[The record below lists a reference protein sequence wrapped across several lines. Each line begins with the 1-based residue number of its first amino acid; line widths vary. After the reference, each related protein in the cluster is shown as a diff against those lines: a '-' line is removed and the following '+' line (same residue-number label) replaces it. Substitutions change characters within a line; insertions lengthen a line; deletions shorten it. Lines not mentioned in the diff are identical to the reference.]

1 MSIHSMIVATELAVA
16 EKQVIA
22 TIELLDDGATVPFI
36 SRYRKEMTG
45 SLDEVQV
52 AAVRDRFQQLRELD
66 KRREAILKALAALDK
81 LTPELESRINAATN
95 IATIEDL
102 YLPYKPKRK
111 TRASEARKKGLEPL
125 ALSILVQDKQDPE
138 LSAEQ
143 FLNEELGVKSVD
155 EALAGARDI
164 IAELINENADA
175 RTSMRRYFQQYAVVK
190 STVQK
195 GKEEEGIK
203 YKDYFDWNEP
213 LKAAPSHRVLAMR
226 RGENEEILKLE
237 TMPAEDGAIEILEKQ
252 FIKGN
257 HAASA
262 QVKLAVLDSYKRLLG
277 PAMETE
283 VRGLSKE
290 TADEEAIRVFAENAR
305 QLLLAA
311 PMGEKNVLAIDPGF
325 RTGCKVVC
333 LNKQGKLLENTAI
346 YPHNGNR
353 GVLEASQV
361 LKRLVEE
368 HAVEAIA
375 IGNGTAG
382 RETEVFVR
390 GLGLESVLIVMVNE
404 NGASIYSAS
413 DVAREEFPNH
423 DITVR
428 GAVSIGRRLMDPL
441 AELVKIDPKS
451 IGVGQYQHDVDQHK
465 LQASLDDTVMSCVN
479 AVGVELNTASKQVL
493 AYVSGLGPQLAQNIV
508 NYRNEHGAFKNR
520 ESLRKVPRLGDKAF
534 EQAAGFLRI
543 RNAEHALDSS
553 AVHPERYALV
563 SKMARDLNCS
573 VAQLVKDAE
582 LRKQIKLQQYVSDEI
597 GLPTLN
603 DIMNELAK
611 PGRDPREQF
620 EVFSFTDGIN
630 EIADLKVGMKLPGI
644 VTNITN
650 FGAFVDIGVHQDG
663 LVHTSQLS
671 DKFVTNAAD
680 VVKVHQKVEV
690 RVVEVDVA
698 RKRISLSMKAEH
710 AVKPKQDHKKQG
722 DKAKKFDKPAA
733 QQNRN
738 SGQQH
743 KKPLKPQHNHKG
755 GQKEKPLPDGDLQLK
770 LEALKNMFK

>member
-1 MSIHSMIVATELAVA
+1 MSHHSKIIATELGVA
-16 EKQVIA
+16 EKQVVA
-22 TIELLDDGATVPFI
+22 TIELLDAGATVPFI
-36 SRYRKEMTG
+36 SRYRKEVTG

-66 KRREAILKALAALDK
+66 KRREAILKALTALDK
-81 LTPELESRINAATN
+81 LSPELERQINEASDIT
-95 IATIEDL
+95 TIEDI

-125 ALSILVQDKQDPE
+125 ALTLLEQGKGDPDSE
-138 LSAEQ
+138 AQ
-143 FLNEELGVKSVD
+143 AFLNEELGVNSTE

-164 IAELINENADA
+164 IAEIVNEHVEV
-175 RTSMRRYFQQYAVVK
+175 RTSMRQYFQQK
-190 STVQK
+190 SSFKSSVMK

-203 YKDYFDWNEP
+203 YKDYFDWEEP

-226 RGENEEILKLE
+226 RGENEAILKLE
-237 TMPAEDGAIEILEKQ
+237 TMPEEEGAISIIEGQ

-257 HAASA
+257 SAATK
-262 QVKLAVLDSYKRLLG
+262 QVKMAIQDSYKRLLG

-283 VRGLSKE
+283 IRSFSKE
-290 TADEEAIRVFAENAR
+290 KADAEAIRVFAENAR

-311 PMGEKNVLAIDPGF
+311 PMGQKNVLAIDPGF

-333 LNKQGKLLENTAI
+333 LDRQGKLLENTAI
-346 YPHNGNR
+346 YPHTGQGN
-353 GVLEASQV
+353 VKNAADKIIELCKKYQ
-361 LKRLVEE
+361 
-368 HAVEAIA
+368 VEAIA

-382 RETEVFVR
+382 RETEVFIR
-390 GLGLESVLIVMVNE
+390 GLQISEVTIVMVNE

-413 DVAREEFPNH
+413 DVAREEFPTQ

-451 IGVGQYQHDVDQHK
+451 IGVGQYQHDVDQSK
-465 LQASLDDTVMSCVN
+465 LQQSLDDTVMSCVN

-508 NYRNEHGAFKNR
+508 TYRNENGAFKNR
-520 ESLRKVPRLGDKAF
+520 DSLKKVPRLGDKAY

-543 RNAEHALDSS
+543 RDAEQILDASG
-553 AVHPERYALV
+553 VHPERYALV
-563 SKMARDLNCS
+563 NKMARDLNCS
-573 VAQLVKDAE
+573 VAQLVKDAA
-582 LRKQIKLQQYVSDEI
+582 LRKQIKLQQYVTEEI

-620 EVFSFTDGIN
+620 EAFSFTDGVN
-630 EIADLKVGMKLPGI
+630 EIADLRIGMKLPGI

-663 LVHTSQLS
+663 LVHTSQLA
-671 DKFVTNAAD
+671 DRFVANPND

-690 RVVEVDVA
+690 TVVEVDAA
-698 RKRISLSMKAEH
+698 RKRISLSMKSGEA
-710 AVKPKQDHKKQG
+710 KPKV
-722 DKAKKFDKPAA
+722 KAAGKPEERSKTFHKPANKNPAGNRPKPIQKSEQKGKA
-733 QQNRN
+733 Q
-738 SGQQH
+738 
-743 KKPLKPQHNHKG
+743 P
-755 GQKEKPLPDGDLQLK
+755 EGDLQLK
-770 LEALKNMFK
+770 LEALKSRFK

>member
-1 MSIHSMIVATELAVA
+1 MSHHSKIIAAELGVA
-16 EKQVIA
+16 EKQVVA
-22 TIELLDDGATVPFI
+22 TIELLDAGATVPFI

-52 AAVRDRFQQLRELD
+52 ALIRDRFQQLRELD

-81 LTPELESRINAATN
+81 LSPELERQINEATN
-95 IATIEDL
+95 IAAIEDI

-125 ALSILVQDKQDPE
+125 ALTL
-138 LSAEQ
+138 LEQ
-143 FLNEELGVKSVD
+143 GKGTPDSEAKAFLNEELGVNSIE

-164 IAELINENADA
+164 IAEIVNEHVEV
-175 RTSMRRYFQQYAVVK
+175 RTAMRQYFQQK
-190 STVQK
+190 SSFKSSVMK

-203 YKDYFDWNEP
+203 YKDYFEWEEP

-226 RGENEEILKLE
+226 RGENEAILKLE
-237 TMPAEDGAIEILEKQ
+237 TMPEEEGAISIIERQ
-252 FIKGN
+252 FIKGSS
-257 HAASA
+257 AAA
-262 QVKLAVLDSYKRLLG
+262 KQVQMAIQDSYKRLLG

-283 VRGLSKE
+283 IRSFSKE
-290 TADEEAIRVFAENAR
+290 KADVEAIRVFAENAR

-311 PMGEKNVLAIDPGF
+311 PMGQKNVLAIDPGF

-333 LNKQGKLLENTAI
+333 LDRQGKLLENTAI
-346 YPHNGNR
+346 YPHTGQGN
-353 GVLEASQV
+353 VKNAADKIIELCKKHQ
-361 LKRLVEE
+361 
-368 HAVEAIA
+368 VEAIA

-390 GLGLESVLIVMVNE
+390 SLQIPEVTIVMVNE

-413 DVAREEFPNH
+413 EVAREEFPTQ

-451 IGVGQYQHDVDQHK
+451 IGVGQYQHDVDQSK
-465 LQASLDDTVMSCVN
+465 LQQSLDDTVMSCVN

-508 NYRNEHGAFKNR
+508 TYRNENGAFKNR
-520 ESLRKVPRLGDKAF
+520 ESLKKVPRLGDKAF

-543 RNAEHALDSS
+543 RDAEQVLDASG
-553 AVHPERYALV
+553 VHPERYNLV
-563 SKMARDLNCS
+563 NKMARDLNCS

-582 LRKQIKLQQYVSDEI
+582 LRKQIKLQQYVTDEI

-620 EVFSFTDGIN
+620 EAFSFTDGVN
-630 EIADLKVGMKLPGI
+630 EIADLRIGMKLPGI

-663 LVHTSQLS
+663 LVHTSQLA
-671 DKFVTNAAD
+671 DRFVANPND

-690 RVVEVDVA
+690 TVVEVDAA
-698 RKRISLSMKAEH
+698 RKRISLSMKTGEA
-710 AVKPKQDHKKQG
+710 KPKMKTAGKPEEQGKAFHKSGNHKPTG
-722 DKAKKFDKPAA
+722 NKPKPAHKSDQKGKA
-733 QQNRN
+733 Q
-738 SGQQH
+738 
-743 KKPLKPQHNHKG
+743 P
-755 GQKEKPLPDGDLQLK
+755 EGDLQVK